1 MQENKFLQLPLVVI
15 ADTEY
20 EANPRTS
27 LLFYLSVRCVS
38 CEILVS
44 SIPRTGAALLC
55 SALSVAVTNPR
66 FLSSSSVS

>member
-1 MQENKFLQLPLVVI
+1 MVI
-15 ADTEY
+15 VDAEY

-44 SIPRTGAALLC
+44 STPCTDATLLC
-55 SALSVAVTNPR
+55 SALSAAVTDPR
-66 FLSSSSVS
+66 FLSSNSVS